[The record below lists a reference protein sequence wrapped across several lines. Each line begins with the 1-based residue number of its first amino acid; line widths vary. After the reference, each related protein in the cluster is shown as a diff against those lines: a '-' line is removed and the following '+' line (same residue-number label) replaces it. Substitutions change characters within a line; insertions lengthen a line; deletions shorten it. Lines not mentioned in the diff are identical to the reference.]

1 MRKIN
6 EIFVHCSATPEGKDY
21 TVDDIRTWH
30 KQRGWSDIGYHYV
43 VYRDGTVHE
52 GRTIEKAG
60 AHARGHN
67 RNSIGICYIGG
78 VDGTGTPKD
87 TRTLEQTE
95 SLENLLY
102 DMVEQYPGAKI
113 RGHNEVS
120 AKACPSF
127 EVEEEYGHIGKTQ
140 RRNVTQSTTVQAS
153 GVAIASGVGTA
164 ASAVGGLDGNVQI
177 VVAIFAGLVIL
188 SGVWIMRERI
198 KKWANGD
205 R

>member
-21 TVDDIRTWH
+21 TVADIDKWH
-30 KQRGWSDIGYHYV
+30 KQRGFSQVGYHYV
-43 VYRDGTVHE
+43 VYRDGTVHD
-52 GRTIEKAG
+52 GRPVEKVG

-87 TRTLEQTE
+87 TRTEEQCE
-95 SLENLLY
+95 SIENLLY

-127 EVEEEYGHIGKTQ
+127 KVDEEYGHIGKTK
-140 RRNVTQSTTVQAS
+140 RRSIAQSTTVQAS
-153 GVAIASGVGTA
+153 GVAIASGAGTA
-164 ASAVGGLDGNVQI
+164 ISTVSGLDANAQYI
-177 VVAIFAGLVIL
+177 VLVFAGLIVL
-188 SGVWIMRERI
+188 AGLWIMRERL

>member
-21 TVDDIRTWH
+21 TVNQIREWH
-30 KQRGWSDIGYHYV
+30 LQRGWSDIGYHYV
-43 VYRDGTVHE
+43 VYRDGTVHK
-52 GRTIEKAG
+52 GRPVEQAG

-67 RNSIGICYIGG
+67 RHSIGVCYIGG
-78 VDGTGTPKD
+78 VDGIGTPKD
-87 TRTLEQTE
+87 TRTDEQKE

-102 DMVEQYPGAKI
+102 DLVEQYPGAKI
-113 RGHNEVS
+113 RGHREVS

-127 EVEEEYGHIGKTQ
+127 DAATEYAHIGKTQ
-140 RRNVTQSTTVQAS
+140 RKSVAQSTTMQAS
-153 GVAIASGVGTA
+153 GVAVASGVGTA

-177 VVAIFAGLVIL
+177 IVAIFAGLIIL
-188 SGVWIMRERI
+188 SGVWIMRERL